1 MEDERRAR
9 KMEDPRGDIE
19 HDGWVA
25 HVVLRHI
32 HALRRGCGLY
42 PVWRVQRGSLRT
54 IGLRHIALAI
64 SLMHQVFEAGK
75 GFGTW
80 VMVTSWIC

>member
-1 MEDERRAR
+1 
-9 KMEDPRGDIE
+9 MEDPRGGIE
-19 HDGWVA
+19 HDVWVD
-25 HVVLRHI
+25 HVVLRRI

-42 PVWRVQRGSLRT
+42 PAWRGRQGSLRKR
-54 IGLRHIALAI
+54 GPRHIALVI
-64 SLMHQVFEAGK
+64 FLMHQEFGAGK